1 MDFEWD
7 EIKAK
12 INEKKYGISFLE
24 ATEVF
29 GDINSSCISDPD
41 HSYGEDRYLLFGLS
55 SKGNFLVVSF
65 TERSDT
71 VRLISARHMTRQ
83 ERKAYEQ

>member
-7 EIKAK
+7 ETKAK
-12 INEKKYGISFLE
+12 RNEKKHGISFLE

-29 GDINSSCISDPD
+29 GDVNSSCSHDPD
-41 HSYGEDRYLLFGLS
+41 HSFGEERYLIFGVS
-55 SKGNFLVVSF
+55 EKGNYLVVSF

-71 VRLISARHMTRQ
+71 IRLISARHMSRQ

>member
-7 EIKAK
+7 DAKARANPRK
-12 INEKKYGISFLE
+12 HGVPCVE
-24 ATEVF
+24 AVEVF
-29 GDINSSCISDPD
+29 GDEYSSCVHDPD
-41 HSYGEDRYLLFGLS
+41 HPCDEERYLLFGVS
-55 SKGNFLVVSF
+55 SQGNHLVVSF

-71 VRLISARHMTRQ
+71 IRLISARRMTRQ